1 MDELGFVRIF
11 AQGWE
16 ESGVALAVMN
26 RMARAAAF
34 DIVRL

>member
-1 MDELGFVRIF
+1 MDELGVALIL

-16 ESGVALAVMN
+16 AEGKALAVMN

-34 DIVRL
+34 DIVKV